1 MRALR
6 GTFKKDNDTWWET
19 EKVWR
24 DQDRA
29 DRKIKWEA
37 DRKQQLI
44 DDELYR
50 KEMFEME
57 QSGDSDPFA
66 EQKRGA
72 MVKNDVFT

>member
-1 MRALR
+1 MVGDREGVAR
-6 GTFKKDNDTWWET
+6 
-19 EKVWR
+19 R
-24 DQDRA
+24 DHA